1 MIEMSLKTDKASSVV
16 LWDRNDCTIDIEK
29 LSHKKSI

>member
-16 LWDRNDCTIDIEK
+16 LLDRNDRTIDVEK